1 MHLHPLPAFTDNYIW
16 LLHDGRQALVVDPGQ
31 AGFTSE
37 EMRVALAEQN
47 IESRPLWKPMH
58 LQPVFAGAPA
68 VVDGTAERMFRTGLS
83 LPSGSALTDAQL
95 DRVMGAILAFVR
107 GDRGRG

>member
-1 MHLHPLPAFTDNYIW
+1 
-16 LLHDGRQALVVDPGQ
+16 
-31 AGFTSE
+31 
-37 EMRVALAEQN
+37 MRVALAEQN

>member
-1 MHLHPLPAFTDNYIW
+1 MRHVYV
-16 LLHDGRQALVVDPGQ
+16 VVD
-31 AGFTSE
+31 TSRF
-37 EMRVALAEQN
+37 MASNTMPPTKLRVALAEQN

-83 LPSGSALTDAQL
+83 LPSSSALTDAQL

-107 GDRGRG
+107 GDRGRD